1 MYQYFP
7 PGLGDPLAIFKSGI
21 DPEVKIG
28 RLAPYMVLFQKF
40 LDDNFFIRLLWLF
53 EYFLEGNL

>member
-7 PGLGDPLAIFKSGI
+7 LGLGDPLTIFKSEI

-28 RLAPYMVLFQKF
+28 RSAPYMVLVEKF
-40 LDDNFFIRLLWLF
+40 LDDNCFIRLLWLF